1 MKPSLY
7 DVQSLLR
14 NSIHVKEVVQKSLSD
29 QLHYHNAYEIA
40 LILKGNGR
48 RIVGDSVDR
57 FVDGDLTIMP
67 PYMPH
72 ATYTESKHHVVNN
85 DESIH
90 AIVIYFMPDWF
101 KDRHY
106 NSVDFA
112 PIRLL
117 FGNLKRGI
125 RIAGERYNNI
135 VSMIN
140 EISVTENGLDRL
152 LILLHLIKD
161 LATNATFEY
170 LASSIYQIS
179 NRDDNIEKI
188 NKIYKYVMENFT
200 NKISLEEV
208 AEIAFMTPPAFCKYF
223 KNRTNKTFSNFVNE
237 IRIGYACELLLQG
250 NDDISSIAYHAGF
263 NNFTSF
269 NKNFKKFTKLTP
281 SEYRMKS
288 LAVMEL
294 TD

>member
-1 MKPSLY
+1 MKPSLF
-7 DVQSLLR
+7 DVQSLLK
-14 NSIHVKEVVQKSLSD
+14 NSIHVKEVEQKSLSD

-48 RIVGDSVDR
+48 RIVGDSVNR

-90 AIVIYFMPDWF
+90 AIVIYFLPDWF
-101 KDRHY
+101 EDRHY
-106 NSVDFA
+106 NSVEFA

-117 FGNLKRGI
+117 FNNLKRGI
-125 RIAGERYNNI
+125 RVTGEGYTLFTELLRKIAE
-135 VSMIN
+135 
-140 EISVTENGLDRL
+140 TENGLDRL
-152 LILLHLIKD
+152 LILLNLIKE
-161 LATNATFEY
+161 LASNLSYEY

-179 NRDDNIEKI
+179 NRDDSIEKI

-200 NKISLEEV
+200 NKISLDEV
-208 AEIAFMTPPAFCKYF
+208 SDIAFMTPPAFCKYF

-250 NDDISSIAYHAGF
+250 NSDISSIAYLAGF

-269 NKNFKKFTKLTP
+269 NKNFKKFTKVTP
-281 SEYRMKS
+281 SEFRIKS
-288 LAVMEL
+288 LASLEFSE
-294 TD
+294 

>member
-101 KDRHY
+101 EDRHY

-117 FGNLKRGI
+117 FSNLKRGI

-263 NNFTSF
+263 NNLTSF

-294 TD
+294 AD

>member
-101 KDRHY
+101 EDRHY

-117 FGNLKRGI
+117 FSNLKRGI

-140 EISVTENGLDRL
+140 EISVTENSLDRL

-263 NNFTSF
+263 NNLTSF

-294 TD
+294 AD